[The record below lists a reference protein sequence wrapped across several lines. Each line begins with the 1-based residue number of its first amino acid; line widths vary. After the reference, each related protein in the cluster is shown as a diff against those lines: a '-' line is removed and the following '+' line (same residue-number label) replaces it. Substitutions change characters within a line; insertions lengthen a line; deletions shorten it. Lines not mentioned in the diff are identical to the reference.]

1 LTLKAENALHIN
13 IFLFLVGVVYW
24 TFGEYTL
31 HRFLFH
37 GEEYW
42 VIYAPKNKLVLTFH
56 FLIHG
61 IHHAF
66 PMDRYRLVFPP
77 APGFI
82 VLYLFFGVPLENIFT
97 YHTYAPLAMGIIF
110 GYVSYD
116 MMHYYLHHADIKSGF
131 MKEMKSYHMLHHY
144 RDGEVGFGIT
154 NKLWDKLFGTELL
167 RSNK

>member
-1 LTLKAENALHIN
+1 LI
-13 IFLFLVGVVYW
+13 LVGIVYW

-37 GEEYW
+37 GEDYW
-42 VIYAPKNKLVLTFH
+42 LMYAPKNRLVLTFH
-56 FLIHG
+56 FMIHG

-77 APGFI
+77 APGYLVI
-82 VLYLFFGVPLENIFT
+82 YLFLGLPLEKIFT
-97 YHTYAPLAMGIIF
+97 VDIYAPLSAGIII

-116 MMHYYLHHADIKSGF
+116 MMHYYIHHADPKDGTF

-144 RDGEVGFGIT
+144 RNGAVGFGIT
-154 NKLWDKLFGTELL
+154 NKVWDKLFGTELFK
-167 RSNK
+167 SSK